1 MNVELEPSER
11 IKMSL
16 NDRIAADRNDRDA
29 LLERQ
34 LIIESRFNILMDK
47 FHEYEDRI
55 DRLEKRINK
64 RHKNRT

>member
-1 MNVELEPSER
+1 MNVEIESSER

-34 LIIESRFNILMDK
+34 LLMEGRFNILMDK

-64 RHKNRT
+64 RHKKRT

>member
-11 IKMSL
+11 IKMSM

-34 LIIESRFNILMDK
+34 LILESRINILMDK
-47 FHEYEDRI
+47 FHEYEDRMDI
-55 DRLEKRINK
+55 LEN
-64 RHKNRT
+64 RHKKRA